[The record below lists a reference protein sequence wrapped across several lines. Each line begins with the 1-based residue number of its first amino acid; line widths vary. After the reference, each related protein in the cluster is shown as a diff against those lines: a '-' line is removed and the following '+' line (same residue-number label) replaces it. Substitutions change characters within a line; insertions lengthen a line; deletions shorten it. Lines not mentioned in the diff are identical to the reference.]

1 MMPAGES
8 LLIAAAAAGM
18 MMTLSACAPASSSES
33 AQQRGTLIEELQSS
47 KQTDLKDALEPDTSP
62 VAQGDLM
69 VAADKADDAIYKLTH
84 DQYLSQSELR
94 EALTVPP
101 RSLTE
106 EQRLMLIRQLQSS
119 CWLDNQGWWDYTR
132 DPNPATDFIVQEDM
146 CDQAIQELRS
156 GEDVSWWTIQQA
168 LYVPPNP

>member
-1 MMPAGES
+1 MMPARAFFR
-8 LLIAAAAAGM
+8 IAAATAGIM
-18 MMTLSACAPASSSES
+18 VTLGACAPTSSSES
-33 AQQRGTLIEELQSS
+33 TQQRGTLVEELQTS
-47 KQTDLKDALEPDTSP
+47 KETDLKEALEPDTSP

-69 VAADKADDAIYKLTH
+69 VAADKANDAIYKLTH
-84 DQYLSQSELR
+84 DEYISPAELHDG
-94 EALTVPP
+94 LTVPP
-101 RSLTE
+101 RSLSE
-106 EQRLMLIRQLQSS
+106 EERLQLIRQLQSS

-132 DPNPATDFIVQEDM
+132 DPNPATDFVVQEQM